1 MTDASILKDELKA
14 QWEAMA
20 VDWIRQAQDAEK
32 SHREAMLDGWML
44 DAVGDVSG
52 CKVIDL
58 GCGEGRF
65 SRMLTE
71 RGAVV
76 TGVDLCRPFIEF
88 AKEHRVSDEVYLNG
102 DMEDLNEIPGDEF
115 DLAVSYVTLVD
126 VPNMGS
132 AVSEAFR
139 VLRRGGRFVVCNLH
153 PMVSANPGWI
163 RQGKRQIH
171 YPVDRYFDEG
181 ERDIS
186 LRADMPWTN
195 FHRTLSTQF
204 QTFLGAGF
212 TVEDIREPTPTAEQA
227 SRYPVVSD
235 NLRVPEFIIYILRKP
250 EQSPIA

>member
-1 MTDASILKDELKA
+1 MTDASALKDELKA

-20 VDWIRQAQDAEK
+20 EDWIRQSQDSAT
-32 SHREAMLDGWML
+32 SHREGMLDGWML

-52 CKVIDL
+52 RKVIDL

-65 SRMLTE
+65 SRMLTG

-88 AKEHRVSDEVYLNG
+88 ARDHSVYEEVYLIG
-102 DMEDLNEIPGDEF
+102 DMEDLHEVPNDEF

-126 VPNMGS
+126 VPDMGS
-132 AVSEAFR
+132 AVGEAFR

-163 RQGKRQIH
+163 RQGNRQIH

-181 ERDIS
+181 DRNIS
-186 LRADMPWTN
+186 RREEQPWTN

-204 QTFLGAGF
+204 QTFFGAGF
-212 TVEDIREPTPTAEQA
+212 TVEEVREPKPTAEQA
-227 SRYPVVSD
+227 ARYPVVSD
-235 NLRVPEFIIYILRKP
+235 NLRVPEFIIYSLRKP
-250 EQSPIA
+250 E

>member
-1 MTDASILKDELKA
+1 MTDPSILKDDLKA

-20 VDWIRQAQDAEK
+20 EDWIRQAQDVEN

-44 DAVGDVSG
+44 DAVGEVSG

-65 SRMLTE
+65 SRILTQ

-76 TGVDLCRPFIEF
+76 TGVDLCRPLIQF
-88 AKEHRVSDEVYLNG
+88 AEDHRVSNEVYLIG
-102 DMEDLNEIPGDEF
+102 DMEGLNEVPNDEF

-126 VPNMGS
+126 VPDMRS

-163 RQGKRQIH
+163 KQGNRQIH

-181 ERDIS
+181 ERNIS
-186 LRADMPWTN
+186 RLEDMPWTN

-204 QTFLGAGF
+204 HTFLGVGF
-212 TVEDIREPTPTAEQA
+212 TVEDIREPKPTAEQA
-227 SRYPVVSD
+227 ARYPVVSD
-235 NLRVPEFIIYILRKP
+235 NLRVPEFIIYNLRKP
-250 EQSPIA
+250 E

>member
-1 MTDASILKDELKA
+1 MTDQTTLKDELKA

-20 VDWIRQAQDAEK
+20 QDWISLSQDSEK

-52 CKVIDL
+52 RKLIDL

-65 SRMLTE
+65 SRMLAE

-76 TGVDLCRPFIEF
+76 TGVDLCVPFVEF
-88 AKEHRVSDEVYLNG
+88 AKSHRVTNEVYLLG
-102 DMEDLNEIPGDEF
+102 DMEDLHTVPDAEF

-126 VPNMGS
+126 VPDMAN
-132 AVSEAFR
+132 AVREAFR

-163 RQGKRQIH
+163 RQGSRQLH

-181 ERDIS
+181 ERNIS
-186 LRADMPWTN
+186 QREDRPWTN

-204 QTFLGAGF
+204 HTFLGAGF

-227 SRYPVVSD
+227 ARYPVVSD
-235 NLRVPEFIIYILRKP
+235 NLRVPEFIIYILRKA
-250 EQSPIA
+250 E

>member
-1 MTDASILKDELKA
+1 MTDQSILKNELKA

-20 VDWIRQAQDAEK
+20 EDWIRQAQDVET

-44 DAVGDVSG
+44 DAIGDVSG

-76 TGVDLCRPFIEF
+76 TGVDLCSPFIEF
-88 AKEHRVSDEVYLNG
+88 AGDHSVSEEAYLIG
-102 DMEDLNEIPGDEF
+102 DMEDLHDVPSDEF

-126 VPNMGS
+126 VPDMGS
-132 AVSEAFR
+132 AVCEAFR

-153 PMVSANPGWI
+153 PMVSASPGWI
-163 RQGKRQIH
+163 RQGNRQIH
-171 YPVDRYFDEG
+171 YPVDHYFDEG
-181 ERDIS
+181 ERNIS
-186 LRADMPWTN
+186 RREDMPWTN

-204 QTFLGAGF
+204 HTFRDAGF
-212 TVEDIREPTPTAEQA
+212 TVEDIREPKPTAEQA
-227 SRYPVVSD
+227 ARFPIVSD
-235 NLRVPEFIIYILRKP
+235 NLRVPEFIIYMLRKP
-250 EQSPIA
+250 ELGPSV

>member
-1 MTDASILKDELKA
+1 MTDQPILKNELKA

-20 VDWIRQAQDAEK
+20 EEWISQVQDGET

-52 CKVIDL
+52 RKVIDL

-65 SRMLTE
+65 SRMLAE

-88 AKEHRVSDEVYLNG
+88 ANNHRVSDETYLIG
-102 DMEDLNEIPGDEF
+102 DMEDLHEAPGDEF

-126 VPNMGS
+126 VPDIRS
-132 AVSEAFR
+132 AVGEASR
-139 VLRRGGRFVVCNLH
+139 VLRRGGRFVVCNFH
-153 PMVSANPGWI
+153 PMASASPGWI
-163 RQGKRQIH
+163 KQGNRKIH

-186 LRADMPWTN
+186 RRQDQPWTN
-195 FHRTLSTQF
+195 FHRTLSTHF
-204 QTFLGAGF
+204 RAFLDAGF
-212 TVEDIREPTPTAEQA
+212 TVEDIREPTPTEEQA
-227 SRYPVVSD
+227 GRYPFISD

-250 EQSPIA
+250 